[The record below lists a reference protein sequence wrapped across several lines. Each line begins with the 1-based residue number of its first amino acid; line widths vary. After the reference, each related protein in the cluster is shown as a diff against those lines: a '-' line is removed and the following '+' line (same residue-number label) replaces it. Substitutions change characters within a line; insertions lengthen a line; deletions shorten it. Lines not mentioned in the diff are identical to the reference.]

1 MRDWYVSYLAG
12 AVTVMSLAKSREE
25 AISAACGLLDREIN
39 VQEIGPLLGMRE
51 PGDII
56 GSVEIRKLHA
66 MRVDAG

>member
-1 MRDWYVSYLAG
+1 MPGWCVSYLAG

-25 AISAACGLLDREIN
+25 AISAACVLLDRKIN

-56 GSVEIRKLHA
+56 GSVEIRKLHT
-66 MRVDAG
+66 MRIPAG